1 MVLPDGFMLVL
12 EPFAEPAVLPVEL
25 PLPLMVLPLDPVV
38 PPPTLPPLIPAA
50 PPADPPAEP
59 PPAPPPACAFAKVLE
74 STKAEARAIVLSF
87 MLIFSW
93 VEVTINRGSILCSS
107 LWRLIR
113 GSRAASHLQ
122 RLRSARENP
131 IKQQLAQHF
140 IVFCR
145 TAGRPGPIVPD
156 IFDHV
161 ISGCLIPKV
170 PVGCWQEVALS
181 VPSRG
186 HLARGPYMRACR

>member
-38 PPPTLPPLIPAA
+38 PPTLPPLIPAA
-50 PPADPPAEP
+50 PPAEPPPAEP

-93 VEVTINRGSILCSS
+93 VEDTINRGSILCSS
-107 LWRLIR
+107 RSGALTADRT
-113 GSRAASHLQ
+113 ASPAEIAQLP
-122 RLRSARENP
+122 ENS
-131 IKQQLAQHF
+131 IKQSIGTAFHLSFVGQ
-140 IVFCR
+140 R
-145 TAGRPGPIVPD
+145 TDQDR
-156 IFDHV
+156 
-161 ISGCLIPKV
+161 
-170 PVGCWQEVALS
+170 LS
-181 VPSRG
+181 
-186 HLARGPYMRACR
+186 

>member
-1 MVLPDGFMLVL
+1 VSVDPLGEELGPTVLPDGFMLVL

-87 MLIFSW
+87 MLISP
-93 VEVTINRGSILCSS
+93 G
-107 LWRLIR
+107 
-113 GSRAASHLQ
+113 
-122 RLRSARENP
+122 LRSR
-131 IKQQLAQHF
+131 
-140 IVFCR
+140 
-145 TAGRPGPIVPD
+145 
-156 IFDHV
+156 
-161 ISGCLIPKV
+161 
-170 PVGCWQEVALS
+170 
-181 VPSRG
+181 
-186 HLARGPYMRACR
+186 